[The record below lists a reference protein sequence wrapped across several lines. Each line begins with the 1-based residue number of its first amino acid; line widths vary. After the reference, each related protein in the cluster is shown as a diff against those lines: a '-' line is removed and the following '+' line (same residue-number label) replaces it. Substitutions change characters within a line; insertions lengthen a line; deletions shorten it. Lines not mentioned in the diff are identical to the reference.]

1 MQLAFYASVTGLDF
15 FVIRWCCLASGWDV
29 GPVSDYQ
36 LLCMKHRPIANG
48 LSLDADVYKSF
59 LPWLLLFESCSSQVM
74 CFMSS
79 QVMSQVELKSCSMC
93 FIGGASFGVY
103 IVFTV

>member
-1 MQLAFYASVTGLDF
+1 MTGFDF
-15 FVIRWCCLASGWDV
+15 FVIRWRCLASGWDV

-36 LLCMKHRPIANG
+36 LLGMKHRPIASG
-48 LSLDADVYKSF
+48 LGLEADVYNSI
-59 LPWLLLFESCSSQVM
+59 LPWLLLFESCSGQVM

-79 QVMSQVELKSCSMC
+79 QVMSQVEFKSCSMR

>member
-1 MQLAFYASVTGLDF
+1 MHEAPAY
-15 FVIRWCCLASGWDV
+15 
-29 GPVSDYQ
+29 
-36 LLCMKHRPIANG
+36 IANG
-48 LSLDADVYKSF
+48 LSLGADVYKSI

-74 CFMSS
+74 CVMSS
-79 QVMSQVELKSCSMC
+79 QVMSQVEFKSCSMR